1 MKKIVFILLCSLPL
15 LAGNLTLKEGFVA
28 AHTEML
34 MDSTIDPLNNTLRAD
49 MSMQGNDLLS
59 LKGKLT
65 VDMSLFVSDN
75 SDRDE
80 HMDEAT
86 EVNTYPLASYT
97 ITHITKA
104 EGANNYVLEGTL
116 DFHGKQNP
124 LSFNAEIIHA
134 GKTVTINAT
143 SMILVSEYGLE
154 MPCMMFM
161 CVRDQ
166 VDLFAKAVL
175 SK

>member
-1 MKKIVFILLCSLPL
+1 MKKLVFILLCSLPL
-15 LAGNLTLKEGFVA
+15 LAGNLTLQEGFVA

-34 MDSTIDPLNNTLRAD
+34 MDSTIDPLNNNLIAD
-49 MSMQGNDLLS
+49 ITMQGNDLLS

-65 VDMSLFVSDN
+65 VEMSLFVSDN
-75 SDRDE
+75 SDRDK

-86 EVNTYPLASYT
+86 EVGKFPLASYS
-97 ITHITKA
+97 ITKVTKA
-104 EGANNYVLEGTL
+104 EGANNYTLEGTL
-116 DFHGKQNP
+116 DFHGKKNP
-124 LSFNAEIIHA
+124 LTFNAEIMQTD
-134 GKTVTINAT
+134 KTVTINAT
-143 SMILVSEYGLE
+143 SMILVSEYDLE

-175 SK
+175 NK

>member
-1 MKKIVFILLCSLPL
+1 MKKLIFILLCSLPIF
-15 LAGNLTLKEGFVA
+15 AGNLTLKEGFVA

-34 MDSTIDPLNNTLRAD
+34 MDSTIDPLNNTISAD
-49 MSMQGNDLLS
+49 ITMQGNDLLS

-65 VDMSLFVSDN
+65 VEMSLFVSDN
-75 SDRDE
+75 SDRDKN
-80 HMDEAT
+80 MDEAT
-86 EVNTYPLASYT
+86 QVDKYPLASYT
-97 ITHITKA
+97 IMHVTKA
-104 EGANNYVLEGTL
+104 EGKNNYLLEGTL
-116 DFHGKQNP
+116 DFHGKKNP
-124 LSFNAEIIHA
+124 LTFKAEIMHA
-134 GKTVTINAT
+134 DKTVTINAT

>member
-1 MKKIVFILLCSLPL
+1 MKRIIFILLFSLPL

-34 MDSTIDPLNNTLRAD
+34 MDSTIDPLNNNLSAD
-49 MSMQGNDLLS
+49 ITMQGDDLLS
-59 LKGKLT
+59 LRGRLT
-65 VDMSLFVSDN
+65 VEMSLFVSDN

-86 EVNTYPLASYT
+86 QVEKYPLASYS
-97 ITHITKA
+97 ITGVTKA
-104 EGANNYVLEGTL
+104 EGANNYTLEGTL
-116 DFHGKQNP
+116 DFHGKKNP
-124 LSFNAEIIHA
+124 LTFNAEIIDA
-134 GKTVTINAT
+134 DQTVTINAT
-143 SMILVSEYGLE
+143 SIILVSEYDLE

-175 SK
+175 IK

>member
-34 MDSTIDPLNNTLRAD
+34 MDSTIDPLNNNLIAD
-49 MSMQGNDLLS
+49 ITMQGDDLLS
-59 LKGKLT
+59 LRGKLS
-65 VDMSLFVSDN
+65 VEMGLFVSDN
-75 SDRDE
+75 SDRDKN
-80 HMDEAT
+80 MDEAT
-86 EVNTYPLASYT
+86 QVEKYPLASYS
-97 ITHITKA
+97 ITNVTKA

-124 LSFNAEIIHA
+124 LSFNAEIIKED
-134 GKTVTINAT
+134 KTVTINAT
-143 SMILVSEYGLE
+143 SMILVSEYDLE

>member
-1 MKKIVFILLCSLPL
+1 VKKIVFILLCSLPL

-28 AHTEML
+28 AHTEMM
-34 MDSTIDPLNNTLRAD
+34 MDSTIDPLNNNLTAD
-49 MSMQGNDLLS
+49 IKMQGDDLLS

-65 VDMSLFVSDN
+65 VEMSLFVSDN
-75 SDRDE
+75 SDRDK

-86 EVNTYPLASYT
+86 QVDTYPLASYD
-97 ITHITKA
+97 ITNVTKA
-104 EGANNYVLEGTL
+104 EGANNYILEGTL
-116 DFHGKQNP
+116 DFHGTKNP
-124 LSFNAEIIHA
+124 LAFNAEIVQA
-134 GKTVTINAT
+134 DETVTINAT

>member
-1 MKKIVFILLCSLPL
+1 MKRLVFILLCSLPL

-49 MSMQGNDLLS
+49 MSIQGDDLLS

-65 VDMSLFVSDN
+65 VEMSLFVSDN
-75 SDRDE
+75 SDRDKN
-80 HMDEAT
+80 MDEAT

-97 ITHITKA
+97 ITDVTKA

-124 LSFNAEIIHA
+124 LTFNAEIMHA
-134 GKTVTINAT
+134 DKTVTINAT

-175 SK
+175 SQ